1 VTRRNFHVSERL
13 WDRAKEYARS
23 HDIPYNSASKVTRM
37 ALREF
42 LDAEQK
48 GKRTALERNEENAP
62 DRDTPDSSDENAGG
76 VEDPTGVD
84 PPTPDRSPGVGDRG
98 GGDVPLAPDVE
109 RVAGQTERAGDGPAN
124 GSGTPDDEAGEKTTD
139 DSADVDGGSERSGPT
154 LFGFLD

>member
-1 VTRRNFHVSERL
+1 
-13 WDRAKEYARS
+13 
-23 HDIPYNSASKVTRM
+23 M

-62 DRDTPDSSDENAGG
+62 DRDTPNPPDENEGD
-76 VEDPTGVD
+76 VDDSTSVD
-84 PPTPDRSPGVGDRG
+84 PMPTNPPSNMGNRS